1 MRFIEPSNYL
11 IKMALD
17 LFQLGY
23 LYISMKEFDQILKS
37 LGQNLREDELETIV
51 QKIDRDGN
59 GFIDFD

>member
-1 MRFIEPSNYL
+1 MRSIEPSNYL

-17 LFQLGY
+17 LFRLGY
-23 LYISMKEFDQILKS
+23 SHISMKEFDQILKS